1 MIRLGNRTFNWLLA
15 VGSFAFYFLAI
26 NGLTGSPMAL
36 IGYHWAELDALADGE
51 IVRSEV
57 DHGRHGRT
65 TPMIRYVFVAGD
77 RSYRSNIVSYR
88 SVGEEGA
95 YAVVARY
102 PLGKKVTVHY
112 DASAPYFSVLEP
124 GPLDWSIYFQL
135 ICGLILATLTAVVF
149 RRK

>member
-1 MIRLGNRTFNWLLA
+1 MTRLGKRTFNSLLA
-15 VGSFAFYFLAI
+15 VGSFAFYFLAV

-36 IGYHWAELDALADGE
+36 ISYHWAELDAVADGE

-65 TPMIRYVFVAGD
+65 TPLIRYVFVAGD

-88 SVGEEGA
+88 SVGEEEA
-95 YAVVARY
+95 YTTVARY
-102 PLGKKVTVHY
+102 PVGEIVTVHY
-112 DASAPYFSVLEP
+112 DSNAPYFSVLEP
-124 GPLDWSIYFQL
+124 GPLDWSIYFQVF
-135 ICGLILATLTAVVF
+135 CGLIMATLTALVF